1 MENDFKYSL
10 IVLGV
15 IIILLLLS
23 KLPGHSIHR
32 GERVELTQLQALGD
46 EAKRMFV
53 MARQDQNPL
62 LALLHSTRAM
72 SKVHT
77 LRLLGPPHRL
87 AKKLDLDLNA
97 LKSEISLFQ
106 TQKINEINATCPLLS
121 LTDSD
126 SVDSDW
132 FV

>member
-1 MENDFKYSL
+1 MENYLKYGL
-10 IVLGV
+10 IVLAV
-15 IIILLLLS
+15 IVILLILS
-23 KLPGHSIHR
+23 KLPGYSVSR
-32 GERVELTQLQALGD
+32 GEMVNLTQLQALGD
-46 EAKRMFV
+46 EAKRMFAL
-53 MARQDQNPL
+53 ARQDQNPL

-77 LRLLGPPHRL
+77 LRLLGPPHRT

-106 TQKINEINATCPLLS
+106 KQKINEINVMCPSLS

-126 SVDSDW
+126 SVDADW